1 MDKKI
6 FILGGS
12 SGIGL
17 ELVDLLSDA
26 GAWITGQVVPIDG
39 GMSSLRTFR

>member
-1 MDKKI
+1 MNKKK
-6 FILGGS
+6 FITGGS

-17 ELVDLLSDA
+17 ELVNLLSDA

-39 GMSSLRTFR
+39 GMSSLRTYR